1 MEQSVPLDMVGG
13 GSRDGGGKSFH
24 LGPLPGPEGT
34 PARGG
39 CCRVSHSFSSSCNY
53 YLCPP
58 PSPHRPSPYSIP
70 PRRLW
75 QLNLPEWP
83 LGILGVMAS
92 MIAGATSPAFSFLFA
107 SMIAVFY
114 TTNVQQLK

>member
-1 MEQSVPLDMVGG
+1 MCLTLFLPPATITFVLHLPPTAPPL
-13 GSRDGGGKSFH
+13 
-24 LGPLPGPEGT
+24 T
-34 PARGG
+34 P
-39 CCRVSHSFSSSCNY
+39 S
-53 YLCPP
+53 
-58 PSPHRPSPYSIP
+58 P